1 MGGGVGVQG
10 SGRLDLDPVS
20 GAVICFRS
28 VFRGVVASDCVRC
41 VRGEGDQAR
50 EALWFDHVMRPFCR
64 VRQ

>member
-50 EALWFDHVMRPFCR
+50 EAFGLIML
-64 VRQ
+64 